1 MKRGRRQNAAAVV
14 AEAAA
19 AVTAAV
25 VAGTAAAVVAGAAVV
40 VAAET
45 AAAIAVTGAIAAIA
59 GNDSFL
65 ISGGE
70 PSWLA
75 ALYPFDR
82 CCGAGLCLADCFSTA
97 PAR

>member
-1 MKRGRRQNAAAVV
+1 MKRGRRLNAAVVV
-14 AEAAA
+14 AEAVA
-19 AVTAAV
+19 AVTEAVAAD
-25 VAGTAAAVVAGAAVV
+25 TAAVVAGAAEA

-59 GNDSFL
+59 GNHSFL
-65 ISGGE
+65 TFGGG

-82 CCGAGLCLADCFSTA
+82 CCGAGLRPATCLSTA
-97 PAR
+97 PPR